1 MQRAYLCGLR
11 STQAVKEESSLNRQE
26 ALEQYNKALK
36 LGQKNYRDCVLH
48 GRYPYPQVL
57 DEILLDDSLVA
68 GRVDMGVL
76 EIPTEQIVGTK
87 TTGRRSA
94 FAANFMPL
102 LDADSEFAFKWR
114 ELCAAHLGDE
124 GIRDPIRCYEYMGR
138 FYVQEGN
145 KRASV
150 LKSYNAPTIPGYV
163 IRVIPVWSEDP
174 AVQAYYDFM
183 RSYQM
188 TGLYRVHFSRAGSF
202 VKLQTALGYEPDH
215 VWTADE
221 RSRFVSGFTYF
232 QAAFKK
238 LGGELLP
245 VTAADA
251 LLVWLRVYP
260 FEKLKTTPAPE
271 LAKTLSA
278 VWADVRVLSQS
289 NPISVTTEEREQ
301 TEEAEPPA
309 PGLLGRLFKAV
320 FPTTLNIAFI
330 NERRPEESDWARAH
344 DLGRQYLEAVMGE
357 KVTVRS
363 MDGVHP
369 GEEAV
374 AAMEAAIDDGAQV
387 LFATTPPLID
397 ACRKIA
403 AKYPAVRVLNC
414 SASMPYTG
422 VRTYYSRIY
431 EGKFITGAVAGAMS
445 RDGRIGY
452 VASNP
457 IFGVPAG
464 INAFALGARLTNPR
478 ARIQL
483 RWSCVEQDSMA
494 ALAAAGVDII
504 SNRDIPTP
512 DRVLEPWG
520 LCQLQSDGS
529 LRSLASPYWHWGNFY
544 VKLVRSIFSGGWDAL
559 GDRDGGRAVNYWW
572 GMSSRAVDVLLSQN
586 LPDGVP
592 QLVEILRRGIVDG
605 SIEPFRRVIFDQQGV
620 QRSDGERWFS
630 PDEILR
636 MDWLCDSVDGAIPAY
651 EELLDMAKPLV
662 RLQGVYRDQLLP
674 EKEGPLL

>member
-1 MQRAYLCGLR
+1 M
-11 STQAVKEESSLNRQE
+11 SRQE
-26 ALEQYNKALK
+26 ATEQYSRALK
-36 LGQKNYRDCVLH
+36 AGQKNYKDCVLH

-57 DEILLDDSLVA
+57 DEILDDSMVA
-68 GRVDMGVL
+68 GRADMGVI
-76 EIPTEQIVGTK
+76 EIPTEQITGTK
-87 TTGRRSA
+87 TAGRRSA
-94 FAANFMPL
+94 FAADFMPL
-102 LDADSEFAFKWR
+102 LGEDSEFAYKWI

-124 GIRDPIRCYEYMGR
+124 GIRDPIRCYEYLGR

-145 KRASV
+145 KRVSV

-301 TEEAEPPA
+301 TEESEPPA

-431 EGKFITGAVAGAMS
+431 EGKFLTGAIAGAMS
-445 RDGRIGY
+445 RDGLIGY

-457 IFGVPAG
+457 IFGVPAS
-464 INAFALGARLTNPR
+464 INAFALGAQLTNPR

-483 RWSCVEQDSMA
+483 RWSCVEEDPMA
-494 ALAAAGVDII
+494 RLAEDGVDLI
-504 SNRDIPTP
+504 SNRDIPAP
-512 DRVLEPWG
+512 DRVREPWG
-520 LCQLQSDGS
+520 LCQLRPDGS
-529 LRSLASPYWHWGNFY
+529 LLPLASPYWHWGNFY
-544 VKLVRSIFSGGWDAL
+544 VKIVRSIFSGGWDAL
-559 GDRDGGRAVNYWW
+559 SAKDGGRAVNYWW
-572 GMSSRAVDVLLSQN
+572 GMSSRAIDVTLSQT
-586 LPDGVP
+586 LPSGVR
-592 QLVEILRRGIVDG
+592 QLVEILRKGVADG
-605 SIEPFRRVIFDQQGV
+605 SILPF
-620 QRSDGERWFS
+620 QRPIRSQDGTVRNEGERWFS
-630 PDEILR
+630 PEEILH
-636 MDWLCDSVDGAIPAY
+636 MDWLCDCVDGGIPAF
-651 EELLDMAKPLV
+651 EELLPMSRNLA
-662 RLQGVYRDQLLP
+662 RLQGVYRDQILP
-674 EKEGPLL
+674 EKESTLL